1 MIRISL
7 LIVAM
12 AFGKCLNA
20 QTLYKAVSS
29 ETSFFSEAP
38 LEDISAINKEAQSLL
53 NTANNDIVVIIGIR
67 GFDFENSLMEEHF
80 NENYLESDKY
90 KLAVFKGKINEKI
103 DFQKDGTYDVS
114 ATGTFDLH
122 GVTQE
127 RSLSGT
133 LTIKGTQIILNSK
146 FKVALKDHEIKI
158 PKAVLQNIAEIVD
171 VTTTITYEPKK

>member
-1 MIRISL
+1 MKKIAFTILLLALNKIS
-7 LIVAM
+7 
-12 AFGKCLNA
+12 FT

-29 ETSFFSEAP
+29 EISFFSEAP
-38 LEDISAINKEAQSLL
+38 LEDISAINKEGQSLL
-53 NTANNDIVVIIGIR
+53 NTSNNEIAVIVGIR

-103 DFQKDGTYDVS
+103 DFKKDGTYDIS

-127 RSLSGT
+127 RTISGT
-133 LTIKGTQIILNSK
+133 VTIKGNQIVLNSK

-158 PKAVLQNIAEIVD
+158 PKAVLQNIAEVVD
-171 VTTTITYEPKK
+171 VSATITYEPKK